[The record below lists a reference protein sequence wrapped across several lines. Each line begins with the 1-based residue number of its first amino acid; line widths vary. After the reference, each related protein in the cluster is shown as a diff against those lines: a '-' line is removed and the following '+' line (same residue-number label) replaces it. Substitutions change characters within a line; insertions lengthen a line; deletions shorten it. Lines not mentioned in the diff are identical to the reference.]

1 MKYSSK
7 KASSSRTWKQK
18 FHIHTGEKLNWFQII
33 LRLQGSIFPNIIPW
47 IAFFAGY
54 SLIIVLLDYHE
65 KHLPLPKISA
75 GVPNII
81 LSLNLILSLLLVFR
95 LNAAYD
101 RYWEGRKLWGAL
113 VNSVRNLTRGIAI
126 EIEANSK
133 PDRLEKV
140 ATVRLVVA
148 FAIATK
154 LHLRREPV
162 DRQLI
167 TLISSSR
174 YSELQNTNHQPLKV
188 AFWIGEYLQDRYRRN
203 YLDVYQ
209 LTTLQNLLND
219 LVNILGGCE
228 RILKTPTPL
237 ALPIL
242 LKQLLILYCLSL
254 PIEMVDTLKWWTVPI
269 IIVITSILFGIEEI
283 GSELENPFGHNPN
296 NLPLNVICDGISNNT
311 EELIESQKPLPVSK

>member
-1 MKYSSK
+1 MKFSSK
-7 KASSSRTWKQK
+7 KNGSLKTWKQK

-33 LRLQGSIFPNIIPW
+33 LRLQGSILPNILPW
-47 IAFFAGY
+47 VAFFAGY

-65 KHLPLPKISA
+65 KHLPLPKITA

-126 EIEANSK
+126 EIQADSK
-133 PDRLEKV
+133 LDRLEKEE
-140 ATVRLVVA
+140 TIRLVVA
-148 FAIATK
+148 FAVAMK

-162 DRQLI
+162 DKQLI
-167 TLISSSR
+167 ALMSSSR
-174 YSELQNTNHQPLKV
+174 SSTLQNTNHQPLKI
-188 AFWIGEYLQDRYRRN
+188 AFWIGECLQDRYRRN
-203 YLDVYQ
+203 FLDVYQ

-269 IIVITSILFGIEEI
+269 IIVITLILFGIEEI
-283 GSELENPFGHNPN
+283 GSELENPFGRDSND
-296 NLPLNVICDGISNNT
+296 LPLDVICDGISNNAK
-311 EELIESQKPLPVSK
+311 ELIRS